1 MTSVQH
7 DVVTEQLTLPDELVL
22 TLLNEES
29 GYFRQVSGWKLNCAV
44 VGSVLAELS
53 LIGRVDTDTES
64 LILLDQTPTGDPC
77 LDPCLAEI
85 SAEPRRRDARYWV
98 ERLAPRAENIIDTV
112 LDRLVRRNILQHH
125 EGDYWSLARGAWKSG
140 FAASSEVGT
149 PVEFVKT
156 RISRALF
163 NEEIPDPRDIIVICL
178 IDICDVLRNIFAFD
192 GEEQEV
198 EEFEQRVAQ
207 ICRMDLIGRAI
218 ADAVGENIARPAGQT
233 ALAKKIPVVKRRKL
247 LRSKQFR
254 AQNIPAVF
262 AELYEQYGPV
272 FQIKVP
278 FQGPMVFL
286 AGPGAN
292 HWMHREGRTY
302 LRSRDYF
309 ESFEKVYGGV
319 GLLPGL
325 DGADHF
331 RYRKTVQPGYTRTR
345 LEEQLD
351 ECMAH
356 ARKHMATLP
365 VGEKTPANLLCRKM
379 INSQLSPLLVTIES
393 NDVIDDLCIFKK
405 RALKVHLARALPKF
419 MLKTPGMKRRARII
433 DDVVEQVQR
442 VHTPAQRAGC
452 PRNLGDEL
460 LSMHANDRQ
469 FLPESNLPFV
479 LSSPLLAS
487 MYSGDQFSFILYHLL
502 SRPEFYDKVRG
513 EADAVFA
520 DGDPDMATL
529 TGPATSVSRR
539 FIMECL
545 RLSPIIPM
553 SIRNV
558 MNTCA
563 VEGYELP
570 EGTRVHIA
578 ATATHYL
585 SEIFPDPHT
594 FDIDRYEA
602 PRKEHLGTGYAPYGL
617 GTHSCLGSRLAET
630 QILLNMLMLAHYFT
644 MEIAHKNPKLKISA
658 LPTMSPGKKLKFR
671 ITEQRHELPA

>member
-1 MTSVQH
+1 MTSDRH
-7 DVVTEQLTLPDELVL
+7 GVVTERLTLPDELVL

-53 LIGRVDTDTES
+53 LIDRVDTDMES
-64 LILLDQTPTGDPC
+64 LILLDRTPTGDPC

-85 SAEPRRRDARYWV
+85 AVEPRRRDAQYWV
-98 ERLAPRAENIIDTV
+98 ERLAPRAEEIIDTV

-156 RISRALF
+156 RISRAIF
-163 NEEIPDPRDIIVICL
+163 DNEIPDPRDIIIICL
-178 IDICDVLRNIFAFD
+178 IDTCEVLRDIFD
-192 GEEQEV
+192 IED
-198 EEFEQRVAQ
+198 EFEERIEQ
-207 ICRMDLIGRAI
+207 ICKMDLIGRAI
-218 ADAVGENIARPAGQT
+218 ADAVGENIARPVGRT
-233 ALAKKIPVVKRRKL
+233 ALAKPIPVVKRRKL
-247 LRSKQFR
+247 LRSDSFR
-254 AQNIPAVF
+254 SRNIPAVF
-262 AELYEQYGPV
+262 AELYEEYGPV
-272 FQIKVP
+272 FQIKAP
-278 FQGPMVFL
+278 FQEPLIFL
-286 AGPGAN
+286 AGPVAN

-302 LRSRDYF
+302 LRARDYF

-319 GLLPGL
+319 GLLPAL

-331 RYRKTVQPGYTRTR
+331 RYRKTVQPGYSRAR
-345 LEEQLD
+345 LEEQID
-351 ECMAH
+351 ECLAY
-356 ARKHMATLP
+356 ARNHMATLP
-365 VGEKTPANLLCRKM
+365 VGEKMPAILMSRKM

-393 NDVIDDLCIFKK
+393 NDVIDDLCAFKK
-405 RALKVHLARALPKF
+405 RALKAHLARVVPKF
-419 MLKTPGMKRRARII
+419 MLRTPGMKRRAKII
-433 DDVVEQVQR
+433 DDVVDQVQR

-502 SRPEFYDKVRG
+502 SQPEFYEKVRS

-520 DGDPDMATL
+520 DGDPDIETL

-545 RLSPIIPM
+545 RLTPIIPM

-558 MNTCA
+558 MNACV

-578 ATATHYL
+578 TTATHYL
-585 SEIFPDPHT
+585 SEVFPDPHK

-602 PRKEHLGTGYAPYGL
+602 PRKEHLGTGYAPFGL

-630 QILLNMLMLAHYFT
+630 QILMNMLMLAHYFT
-644 MEIAHKNPKLKISA
+644 MEIAQKNPQLKISA
-658 LPTMSPGKKLKFR
+658 LPTMSPSKRLMFR
-671 ITEQRHELPA
+671 ITEQRRELPV

>member
-1 MTSVQH
+1 MTSDRH
-7 DVVTEQLTLPDELVL
+7 GVVTEQLTLPDELVL

-29 GYFRQVSGWKLNCAV
+29 GYFRQVSGWKLHCAV

-53 LIGRVDTDTES
+53 LINRVDTDMES
-64 LILLDQTPTGDPC
+64 LILLDDTPTGDLC

-85 SAEPRRRDARYWV
+85 ATEPRPRNAQYWV
-98 ERLAPRAENIIDTV
+98 ERLAPRAEEIIDTV
-112 LDRLVRRNILQHH
+112 LDRMVRRNILQHH

-156 RISRALF
+156 RISRAIF
-163 NEEIPDPRDIIVICL
+163 NNEIPDPRDIIIICL
-178 IDICDVLRNIFAFD
+178 IQTCDVLNDIFD
-192 GEEQEV
+192 ID
-198 EEFEQRVAQ
+198 EEFEERIEQ
-207 ICRMDLIGRAI
+207 IGKMDLIGRAI
-218 ADAVGENIARPAGQT
+218 ADAVGENLTRPTGRT
-233 ALAKKIPVVKRRKL
+233 SLSKPIPVVKWRKL
-247 LRSKQFR
+247 LGSEQVR
-254 AQNIPAVF
+254 ARNIPAVF
-262 AELYEQYGPV
+262 AELYEEYGPV
-272 FQIKVP
+272 FQIKAP
-278 FQGPMVFL
+278 FREPMIFL
-286 AGPGAN
+286 AGPATN

-302 LRSRDYF
+302 LRARDYF

-319 GLLPGL
+319 GLLPAL

-331 RYRKTVQPGYTRTR
+331 RYRKTIQSGYSRTR

-351 ECMAH
+351 ESYAN
-356 ARKHMATLP
+356 AREHMATLP
-365 VGEKTPANLLCRKM
+365 LQEKLPAVLMSRKI
-379 INSQLSPLLVTIES
+379 INSQLSPLMVDIKS
-393 NDVIDDLCIFKK
+393 NDIIDDLCIYKK
-405 RALKVHLARALPKF
+405 RALKAHLVEAVPKF

-460 LSMHANDRQ
+460 LAMHANDPQ
-469 FLPESNLPFV
+469 FLPESNLRFV

-487 MYSGDQFSFILYHLL
+487 MYSGDQFSFILYYLL
-502 SRPEFYDKVRG
+502 AQPEFYDKVRS
-513 EADAVFA
+513 EADAIFA
-520 DGDPDMATL
+520 NGDPDMETL

-558 MNTCA
+558 MNACV

-570 EGTRVHIA
+570 EGVRIYIA
-578 ATATHYL
+578 STATHYL
-585 SEIFPDPHT
+585 SDVFPDPHT
-594 FDIDRYEA
+594 FDIDRYEV

-630 QILLNMLMLAHYFT
+630 QMLLTMLMLAHYFT
-644 MEIAHKNPKLKISA
+644 MEIANPNPKLKISA
-658 LPTMSPGKKLKFR
+658 LPTMSPSKKLKFR
-671 ITEQRHELPA
+671 ITAQRHDLHV